1 MIVVS
6 DTSPL
11 ISLMKASKLDVLRN
25 LYGEILIPEAVYEEL
40 TTNPHYD
47 DEADQIK
54 VCPFIRKVSVKERK
68 AVTILQKVS
77 GLDMGESEAI
87 IYTEEN
93 KADILLMDEDAG
105 RRVAKSLGIRV
116 RGTVGIL
123 LLAYDKKL
131 ISAEDVKAT
140 MEKLR
145 NENRRISNQLIQYA
159 YDYVSEH

>member
-1 MIVVS
+1 
-6 DTSPL
+6 
-11 ISLMKASKLDVLRN
+11 
-25 LYGEILIPEAVYEEL
+25 
-40 TTNPHYD
+40 
-47 DEADQIK
+47 
-54 VCPFIRKVSVKERK
+54 
-68 AVTILQKVS
+68 
-77 GLDMGESEAI
+77 MGESEAI

-116 RGTVGIL
+116 RGTVGML